1 MPPPLR
7 LAILVIVVAAAVAAV
22 MAQAPI
28 RQPLAY
34 HDFADGRALLG
45 VPNLL
50 NVATNLP
57 FLVVGLMGLAFCLRR
72 RQPDAPWSWITF
84 FAGVT
89 LVFLGSAYYHLRPN
103 NETLVWDRLPMTVG
117 FMGLLLAVLA
127 EHATPRL
134 ARYGL
139 VPAVSIGVLSVV
151 YWSYLDDLRPYF
163 SVQLAALVGV
173 AATLL
178 LFRGRYSHRGLL
190 LVALLT
196 YGLAVVSEQ
205 LDHEIY
211 ALTFNAL
218 NGHSLKHL
226 LAALALLW
234 VYLML
239 ARRAPDR

>member
-1 MPPPLR
+1 MSPPLR
-7 LAILVIVVAAAVAAV
+7 LAILAIVVAAAVAAV

-28 RQPLAY
+28 RQPPAY

-45 VPNLL
+45 IPNLL

-57 FLVVGLMGLAFCLRR
+57 FLVIGSMGLALCLRR
-72 RQPDAPWSWITF
+72 RQPDAPWSWMTF

-89 LVFLGSAYYHLRPN
+89 LVFLGSAYYHVAPN
-103 NETLVWDRLPMTVG
+103 DATLVWDRLPMTVG

-139 VPAVSIGVLSVV
+139 VPAVSVGVLSVV
-151 YWSYLDDLRPYF
+151 YWSYTDDLRPYF
-163 SVQLAALVGV
+163 SVQAAALLGV
-173 AATLL
+173 AAMLL
-178 LFRGRYSHRGLL
+178 LFRARYSHRRLL
-190 LVALLT
+190 WVALLT

-205 LDHEIY
+205 LDNDIH

-218 NGHSLKHL
+218 SGHSLKHL
-226 LAALALLW
+226 LAALALFW

-239 ARRAPDR
+239 RRRAPVP

>member
-1 MPPPLR
+1 MPPAPR
-7 LAILVIVVAAAVAAV
+7 HAILVVAVAAAVAAV

-28 RQPLAY
+28 HQPLAY

-50 NVATNLP
+50 NVATNIP
-57 FLVVGLMGLAFCLRR
+57 FLIVGLMGFALCLRR

-89 LVFLGSAYYHLRPN
+89 LVFLGSAYYHLAPD

-127 EHATPRL
+127 EHATPSL

-139 VPAVSIGVLSVV
+139 VPAVALGVLSVL
-151 YWSYLDDLRPYF
+151 YWSYTDDLRPYF
-163 SVQLAALVGV
+163 SVQAAALVGV

-178 LFRGRYSHRGLL
+178 LHRARYSHRRLL
-190 LVALLT
+190 WGALLT
-196 YGLAVVSEQ
+196 YGLAVASEQ
-205 LDHEIY
+205 LDDRIY
-211 ALTFNAL
+211 ALSLHAL
-218 NGHSLKHL
+218 SGHSLKHL
-226 LAALALLW
+226 LAALALYW

-239 ARRAPDR
+239 RRREAVT

>member
-1 MPPPLR
+1 MPLALR
-7 LAILVIVVAAAVAAV
+7 HAILVVVVAAAVAAV

-28 RQPLAY
+28 RQPPSY
-34 HDFADGRALLG
+34 HDFADGRAFLG

-50 NVATNLP
+50 NVATNIP
-57 FLVVGLMGLAFCLRR
+57 FLVVGLMGFSLCLRR

-89 LVFLGSAYYHLRPN
+89 LVFLGSAYYHVAPN
-103 NETLVWDRLPMTVG
+103 DATLVWDRLPMTVG

-139 VPAVSIGVLSVV
+139 VPAVTLGVLSVL
-151 YWSYLDDLRPYF
+151 YWSYTDDLRPYF
-163 SVQLAALVGV
+163 SVQAAALLGV

-178 LFRGRYSHRGLL
+178 LHRTRYSHRRLL
-190 LVALLT
+190 WGALLT
-196 YGLAVVSEQ
+196 YGLAVASEQ
-205 LDHEIY
+205 LDDHIY

-218 NGHSLKHL
+218 SGHSLKHL
-226 LAALALLW
+226 LAALALFW
-234 VYLML
+234 IYLML
-239 ARRAPDR
+239 RRREAVT